1 MNPVRQ
7 EGAGYQTCM
16 QPGEKIFQME
26 KLNSSAPAYA
36 LLAGQEESAS
46 ITTRPLSATL
56 ADVGT
61 DADLALVASIF
72 SGFQYVFTNVLQNK
86 TGEMR
91 YTNSVAF

>member
-1 MNPVRQ
+1 
-7 EGAGYQTCM
+7 M
-16 QPGEKIFQME
+16 QPGEKIFQTE
-26 KLNSSAPAYA
+26 KPNASAPAYA
-36 LLAGQEESAS
+36 PLTDQEESAS

-61 DADLALVASIF
+61 DADLPLVASIF

-91 YTNSVAF
+91 YSNSVAF